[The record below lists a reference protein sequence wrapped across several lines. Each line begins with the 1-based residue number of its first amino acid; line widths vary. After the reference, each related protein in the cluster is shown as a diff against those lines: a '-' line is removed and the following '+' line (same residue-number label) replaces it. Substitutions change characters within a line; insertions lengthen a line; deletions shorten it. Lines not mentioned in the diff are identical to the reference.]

1 VTIPFTENFKQ
12 MIVKIKGKVWMKEE
26 AEEMMMMM
34 MMMMMNRKYRIKFRD

>member
-34 MMMMMNRKYRIKFRD
+34 MMNRKYRIKFRD